1 MQEKKVTAG
10 GEDYPLGRAVLR
22 AGDAEPHR
30 AGRDVSAAGGPARP
44 VLFNILVDYPS
55 WEEEIEIVNRVSGTM
70 ETQLEHVLGR
80 EEILSLQALVRRI
93 PVAAHMVQ
101 YATRLAR
108 ATRPE
113 DEEALDF
120 TKEYLTWGAG
130 PRASLYM
137 IIAAKARAALRGRF
151 HVAIEDIQAVAKP
164 VLRHRLILNFSAQSE
179 GMTPDAVHRKT
190 AGCHTCRRASLP

>member
-1 MQEKKVTAG
+1 M
-10 GEDYPLGRAVLR
+10 
-22 AGDAEPHR
+22 
-30 AGRDVSAAGGPARP
+30 
-44 VLFNILVDYPS
+44 NYPS
-55 WEEEIEIVNRVSGTM
+55 WEDEIEIVNRVSGTM

-179 GMTPDAVHRKT
+179 GMKPDQYIERLLAAIPADERLYHDRPKQAKVAV
-190 AGCHTCRRASLP
+190 S